1 MNANI
6 ETMHVCAPSNRIM
19 NWNSIDWRQCHEN
32 VRKLQARIVKA
43 TKEGRWGKVK
53 ALQRLLT
60 TSFSGK
66 VVAVKRV
73 TSNKGKYTP
82 GVDGEIWP
90 TPEAK
95 SKGILSLRR
104 RGYHPAPLRRIYIPK
119 ANGKRRPLGIPTF
132 HDRAMQA
139 LHLLALDPVSET
151 TADLNSYG
159 FRPSRSTADAIQQ
172 CFKVLAKKDRAQWVL
187 EGDIRGC
194 FDNISHDWLV
204 ANIPMDKVILRKWLK
219 AGYMESKVWF
229 ATGEG
234 TPQGGIISP
243 VLANLTLDGL
253 ESLLGK
259 KFPRELKRGGKRYY
273 QKVNM
278 VRYADDFIITGKSRE
293 LLEQEVLP
301 LVVSFMKE
309 RGLELSP
316 EKTIITHIDSGFDFL
331 GQNVR
336 KYNGKL
342 LIKPS
347 KKNVKAFLQKVRSL
361 IKKHRMAPQSRVLE
375 ILNPVIRG
383 WANYHRHVVSKE
395 TFSKVD
401 HQIWRALWNWAR
413 FRHPNKGRRWI
424 IRRYFHAVKSRSW
437 VFGVALS
444 EEEARIKGRTRTN
457 LVNASE
463 LAIRRHTKIENQAN
477 PYDPDWSGYFVER
490 LRSKMLRTQRGGRKV
505 FSLWLDQDGVCP
517 ICQQALSLDDVWHSR
532 HSKFHD
538 VGNSD
543 DEISLVLLHKSC
555 SLQVQC
561 LSSLVSVAGS
571 S

>member
-6 ETMHVCAPSNRIM
+6 ETMPACAPSDRITD
-19 NWNSIDWRQCHEN
+19 WNSIDWSQCHEN

-66 VVAVKRV
+66 ALAVKRV
-73 TSNKGKYTP
+73 TSNKGRNTP
-82 GVDGEIWP
+82 GVDGEIWSI
-90 TPEAK
+90 PEAK
-95 SKGILSLRR
+95 SKGALSLRR
-104 RGYHPAPLRRIYIPK
+104 RGYHPAPLRRIYILK
-119 ANGKRRPLGIPTF
+119 ANGKRRPLGIPTI

-139 LHLLALDPVSET
+139 LHLLALDPVAET
-151 TADLNSYG
+151 TADPNSYG
-159 FRPSRSTADAIQQ
+159 FRPSRSTADAIEQ
-172 CFKVLAKKDRAQWVL
+172 CFKALAQTNRAQWVL

-204 ANIPMDKVILRKWLK
+204 ANVPMDKVVLRKWLS
-219 AGYMESKVWF
+219 AGYMESKAWF
-229 ATGEG
+229 ATQEG

-243 VLANLTLDGL
+243 VLANMTLDGL
-253 ESLLGK
+253 ESLLVK
-259 KFPRELKRGGKRYY
+259 QFPRELKRGGKRHYL
-273 QKVNM
+273 KVNM
-278 VRYADDFIITGKSRE
+278 VRYADDFIITGSSRE

-301 LVVSFMKE
+301 LVVSFLKT

-316 EKTIITHIDSGFDFL
+316 EKTVITHIDQGFDFL

-347 KKNVKAFLQKVRSL
+347 RKNAKSLLLKVRSL
-361 IKKHRMAPQSRVLE
+361 IKKHRMAPQSRLLE

-401 HQIWRALWNWAR
+401 HLIWRALWNWAR
-413 FRHPNKGRRWI
+413 FRHPNKGRRWVM
-424 IRRYFHAVKSRSW
+424 RRYFHPVGSRGQ

-444 EEEARIKGRTRTN
+444 EEEAVKKGRARTN

-463 LAIRRHTKIENQAN
+463 VPIRRHRKIESQAN
-477 PYDPDWSGYFVER
+477 PYDPDWSEYFEER
-490 LRSKMLRTQRGGRKV
+490 LRSKMLLTRKGGKRV
-505 FSLWLDQDGVCP
+505 LSLWLDQDGICP
-517 ICQQALSLDDVWHSR
+517 VCQQSLNLDEWWYSR
-532 HSKFHD
+532 HTGFRDIGDRMGKDH
-538 VGNSD
+538 
-543 DEISLVLLHKSC
+543 LVLLHKSC
-555 SLQVQC
+555 SLQV
-561 LSSLVSVAGS
+561 
-571 S
+571 

>member
-6 ETMHVCAPSNRIM
+6 ETMLACAPSDSNV
-19 NWNSIDWRQCHEN
+19 NWHSIDWSQCHEN
-32 VRKLQARIVKA
+32 VTKLQARIVKA

-66 VVAVKRV
+66 ALAVKRV
-73 TSNKGKYTP
+73 TSNKGRNTP
-82 GVDGEIWP
+82 GVDGEIWSSL
-90 TPEAK
+90 EAK
-95 SKGILSLRR
+95 SKGMLSLRR

-119 ANGKRRPLGIPTF
+119 SNGKRRPLGIPTL

-139 LHLLALDPVSET
+139 LYLLALDPVSET

-159 FRPSRSTADAIQQ
+159 FRPSRSTADAIEQ
-172 CFKVLAKKDRAQWVL
+172 CFKALAQTNRAQWVL

-204 ANIPMDKVILRKWLK
+204 ANIPMDKVILQKWLN
-219 AGYMESKVWF
+219 AGYMESKAWF
-229 ATGEG
+229 ATQEG

-243 VLANLTLDGL
+243 VLANMTLDGL
-253 ESLLGK
+253 ESLLAK
-259 KFPRELKRGGKRYY
+259 QFPRELKRGGKRHYL
-273 QKVNM
+273 KVNM
-278 VRYADDFIITGKSRE
+278 VRYADDFIITGSSRE

-316 EKTIITHIDSGFDFL
+316 EKTLITHIDQGFDFL

-347 KKNVKAFLQKVRSL
+347 GKNVKAFLLKVRSL
-361 IKKHRMAPQSRVLE
+361 IEKHRMAPQLRVLE

-401 HQIWRALWNWAR
+401 HLIWRALWNWAR
-413 FRHPNKGRRWI
+413 FRHPNKGRRWVM
-424 IRRYFHAVKSRSW
+424 RRYFHPVGSRGQ

-444 EEEARIKGRTRTN
+444 EEEAVRTGRARTN
-457 LVNASE
+457 LVHASE
-463 LAIRRHTKIENQAN
+463 LAIRRHRKIENQAN
-477 PYDPDWSGYFVER
+477 PYDPDWSGYFEER
-490 LRSKMLRTQRGGRKV
+490 LRSKMLQTRRGGRKV
-505 FSLWLDQDGVCP
+505 LSLWLDQDGICP
-517 ICQQALSLDDVWHSR
+517 VCQQALNLDEWWHSCPTTLR
-532 HSKFHD
+532 
-538 VGNSD
+538 VAGNND
-543 DEISLVLLHKSC
+543 GMASLALLHKSC
-555 SLQVQC
+555 FLQV
-561 LSSLVSVAGS
+561 
-571 S
+571 

>member
-1 MNANI
+1 MNANV
-6 ETMHVCAPSNRIM
+6 EMMCACAPADRTL
-19 NWNSIDWRQCHEN
+19 NWNSIDWNQCHEN

-60 TSFSGK
+60 TAFSGK
-66 VVAVKRV
+66 ALAVKRV
-73 TSNKGKYTP
+73 TSNKGRNTP
-82 GVDGEIWP
+82 GVDGEIWSSS
-90 TPEAK
+90 EAK
-95 SKGILSLRR
+95 SKGMLSLRR

-119 ANGKRRPLGIPTF
+119 SNGKRRPLGIPTL

-139 LHLLALDPVSET
+139 LYLLALDPVSEE

-159 FRPSRSTADAIQQ
+159 FRPRRSTADAIEQ
-172 CFKVLAKKDRAQWVL
+172 CFKVLAQTNRAQWVL

-194 FDNISHDWLV
+194 FDNISHDWLMT
-204 ANIPMDKVILRKWLK
+204 NIPMDKVILRKWLN
-219 AGYMESKVWF
+219 AGYMESKAWF
-229 ATGEG
+229 ATHEG

-243 VLANLTLDGL
+243 VLANMTLDGL
-253 ESLLGK
+253 ESLLVK
-259 KFPRELKRGGKRYY
+259 QFPRELKRGGKRHYL
-273 QKVNM
+273 KVNM
-278 VRYADDFIITGKSRE
+278 VRYADDFIITGLSRE

-301 LVVSFMKE
+301 LVVAFMNE

-316 EKTIITHIDSGFDFL
+316 EKTVITHIDQGFDFL

-347 KKNVKAFLQKVRSL
+347 QKNVKAFLLKVRSL
-361 IKKHRMAPQSRVLE
+361 IKKHRMAPQQRVLE

-395 TFSKVD
+395 TFSKAD

-424 IRRYFHAVKSRSW
+424 LKRYFHTVKSRSW

-444 EEEARIKGRTRTN
+444 EEEAEIKERARTN
-457 LVNASE
+457 LIDASA
-463 LAIRRHTKIENQAN
+463 LTIRRHRKIESQAN
-477 PYDPDWSGYFVER
+477 PYDPNWSGYFEER
-490 LRSKMLRTQRGGRKV
+490 LRSKMRQTRRGGQKV
-505 FSLWLDQDGVCP
+505 LSQWLDQDGICP
-517 ICQQALSLDDVWHSR
+517 VCQQALNLDEWWYLR
-532 HSKFHD
+532 HTKVRD
-538 VGNSD
+538 VGD
-543 DEISLVLLHKSC
+543 KAGAASLVLLHKSC
-555 SLQVQC
+555 FLQV
-561 LSSLVSVAGS
+561 
-571 S
+571 